1 MWVPV
6 KKGLMESMQLLT
18 LFGLM
23 SGDAGSGSVGE
34 MVFLKYAI
42 SYLVIHL
49 ECSDI
54 VYVFFCFFMLIVLTV
69 NSLNK
74 TKLTCFHYFSSTKC
88 TTKIRKD
95 LINWEIDFWQVFC
108 RVYMKV
114 QRMLSV
120 FKNMWYLSAG
130 AGKDIKS
137 SARVREEEKCECFQL
152 YIAAQF
158 KEQQRKCK

>member
-1 MWVPV
+1 M

-54 VYVFFCFFMLIVLTV
+54 VYVFFCFFMLIVLTA

-74 TKLTCFHYFSSTKC
+74 TELTCFHYFSSTKC

-95 LINWEIDFWQVFC
+95 LIN
-108 RVYMKV
+108 
-114 QRMLSV
+114 
-120 FKNMWYLSAG
+120 
-130 AGKDIKS
+130 
-137 SARVREEEKCECFQL
+137 
-152 YIAAQF
+152 
-158 KEQQRKCK
+158 